1 MYLYEFKIKL
11 FMVKYKG
18 EICKYIKMI
27 IFIRVYSF
35 VMNEII
41 MNRLGFCLLNK
52 YCIIIR
58 FCCGLIFVNLLVFF
72 LRINIFFNDCIL

>member
-52 YCIIIR
+52 YSIIIR